1 MDIRST
7 QSLSTNGL
15 YLNRQYFNDPALE
28 GVSLYWD
35 AESETLQL
43 TDINIKY
50 NVNLYQNFYK
60 KAILTYN
67 GFDKTS
73 NLLLETKVYESNN
86 SAPATTTD
94 DSAKANFWNYKPKE
108 FTYETEY
115 LTSINPL
122 EYATQPYDYTNG
134 FVVLKQFLTN
144 ESNYTMQAEYKA
156 LYRSPTLPVFTP
168 TNVSGTTVYTD
179 GWYTSYLVLTPS
191 IAYTRSLYNNNDIPT
206 GTIVYDPTSEAFYI
220 NISGTDT
227 GAEISTDTEN
237 WSESIS
243 LEQWKDFLRN
253 NIDNQITNSL
263 VTFTETQHLVMPE
276 LFRAIENV
284 VLEGAVNCT
293 KNYGLDI
300 IDAWVRL
307 SQKVSAAQIF
317 FNNENFMAMQKVLE
331 SARALCNKCLTG
343 KICRSC

>member
-15 YLNRQYFNDPALE
+15 YINRQYFNNPALE

-43 TDINIKY
+43 TDINLKY
-50 NVNLYQNFYK
+50 NVALYSNFYK

-67 GFDKTS
+67 GYDKTS

-86 SAPATTTD
+86 TAPVDNAD

-108 FTYETEY
+108 FSYETEY
-115 LTSINPL
+115 LPTINPL
-122 EYATQPYDYTNG
+122 EYSKQPYDYTNG
-134 FVVLKQFLTN
+134 FVVVKQFLTN
-144 ESNYTMQAEYKA
+144 ESNYSMQAEYKA
-156 LYRSPTLPVFTP
+156 LYRSPTLPVFAP
-168 TNVSGTTVYTD
+168 ANVSGTTVYTD
-179 GWYTSYLVLTPS
+179 GWYTSYIILTPS
-191 IAYTRSLYNNNDIPT
+191 IAYARNKYNNNIPK
-206 GTIVYDPTSEAFYI
+206 GTIVYDPTSQSFYI

-227 GAEISTDTEN
+227 NLEIGDDTVN
-237 WSESIS
+237 WSESIT

-253 NIDNQITNSL
+253 NIDNQLTNSIVL
-263 VTFTETQHLVMPE
+263 FTETQHLVMPE

-284 VLEGAVNCT
+284 VLEGATACT

-300 IDAWVRL
+300 IDTWVRL

-317 FNNENFMAMQKVLE
+317 FNNENFMPMQKVLE
-331 SARALCNKCLTG
+331 SARALCSKCLTG
-343 KICRSC
+343 KICKSC